1 MAIINENDND
11 AGAGVGTHY
20 SLTLGDAFR
29 ATLAAVDDVDWVRV
43 ELDTDIIYDISQTNG
58 EDVRIS
64 LFNSQ
69 GNAVVS
75 PRAAGDKIIFS
86 PDESGVYYI
95 AVNNNNDAAAGAY
108 EISLAE
114 NTIPIGTYD
123 DIADYLTDGWW
134 EDLGETGP
142 SVDVE
147 TGGVLTANITALN
160 EDGQQLARWALE
172 AWTMVTGIEFE
183 LVEDDNAFLTF
194 DDDGDEGQ
202 LLAGAETVK
211 NNGIIVSAHVII
223 TEHWLEVYGSSF
235 GSHSLGTYIHEIGH
249 ALGLGHL
256 KPDAYSDK
264 FGVGEEFLLNSF
276 QASNMSGYYQHLN
289 TFINASTARPITPM
303 IADII
308 AVHKLY
314 GAPEDSNGGD
324 TTYGYQSNVDGYLGE
339 FFELW
344 TGDRNP
350 FILTEVPDHPI
361 NAYHAQAFADLDGDG
376 DPDMVIGNHYGDF
389 HYFEN
394 TGSAGNPEF
403 TLRTGE
409 ANPLD
414 SLPANFDST
423 PVFADLDGDGDA
435 DLVNGH
441 NDGTISYIE
450 NTGTASAPVF
460 AQRNGADNPFNGID
474 TGFNSTPALADLDGD
489 NDLDLVV
496 GSQDGNLAYFENTG
510 TAPAPVFTQRTGAAN
525 PLDGI
530 SMNANS
536 APEPADLDGDGD
548 LDLVLWGW
556 YGAIDYYENTGSAA
570 APVFEKRSDADDP
583 LGGFDLVNVGKPALA
598 DLDGDGDI
606 DLVARDLSGIAF
618 LYLENGGT
626 ETAPDFIFPELLDRP
641 AALTLYDT
649 GGADTLDLRTDRD
662 DQRID
667 LRPEG
672 ISDAYGLTGNLV
684 IARDVMIE
692 NAIAGFGNDVVIGN
706 SAVNRLEGR
715 AGDDIL
721 EGGAG
726 ADTLDGGAGNDTVA
740 YTGSNTGV
748 GVRLSTNAG
757 RSGHA
762 EGDTLISIENITGS
776 AHVDNLGGDTGANVL
791 NGGPGND
798 GLWGSGGDDILIGG
812 PGADR
817 FHGGSGQ
824 DTADYTDS
832 PAGVTVRLHNLAAA
846 GGDAEGDSF
855 ETLLDVAYTDAD
867 GVAQTESLPD
877 VENLT
882 GSAYNDVLAGD
893 RRDNVLDGGPGGDTL
908 YGGPGGGDDVLVGN
922 GGDDRLFGG
931 QGNDRLDGGAGNDRL
946 AGGPGA
952 DVFVF
957 APGNGADAI
966 TDFADS
972 EDRIDLTA
980 FDLTGYDDLT
990 VTSSTDG
997 VTIDLSAHDG
1007 GTILLEG
1014 FNMAGL
1020 DATDFLF

>member
-1 MAIINENDND
+1 MAVFNENDND
-11 AGAGVGTHY
+11 AGAGIETQFEI
-20 SLTLGDAFR
+20 SLGDSFQG
-29 ATLAAVDDVDWVRV
+29 TLASADDADWVRV
-43 ELDTDIIYDISQTNG
+43 ELAAGTIYDFSQTDG
-58 EDVRIS
+58 ENARLS
-64 LFNSQ
+64 LADSEINIIVDGFSR
-69 GNAVVS
+69 S
-75 PRAAGDKIIFS
+75 AGQKIIFG
-86 PDESGVYYI
+86 PDESGIYYLI
-95 AVNNNNDAAAGAY
+95 IHNDSNEATGAY
-108 EISLAE
+108 EVSLTE

-123 DIADYLTDGWW
+123 DIADYLTDGWY
-134 EDLGETGP
+134 EAQGATFHP
-142 SVDVE
+142 VDIE
-147 TGGVLTANITALN
+147 TGGVLTANITTLN
-160 EDGQQLARWALE
+160 EDGQRLARWALE
-172 AWTMVTGIEFE
+172 AWTHVTGITFR
-183 LVEDDNAFLTF
+183 LVEDDAFLTF

-202 LLAGAETVK
+202 LHAGTSTVK
-211 NNGIIVSAHVII
+211 INGIIESAHVTI
-223 TEHWLEVYGSSF
+223 TEHWLEVHGSSF

-256 KPDAYSDK
+256 KPDVYTDK

-314 GAPEDSNGGD
+314 GAPEDSNGGG
-324 TTYGYQSNVDGYLGE
+324 TVYGFQSNVDGYLAE
-339 FFELW
+339 YFRLW
-344 TGDRNP
+344 TGEADP
-350 FILTEVPDHPI
+350 FILTDVPDDPLF
-361 NAYHAQAFADLDGDG
+361 AYHAQAFADLDGDG
-376 DPDMVIGNHYGDF
+376 DPDMVIGNHQGDF

-394 TGSAGNPEF
+394 TGAPGNPEF

-414 SLPANFDST
+414 SLIANFDSS

-441 NDGTISYIE
+441 YDGTISYIE

-460 AQRNGADNPFNGID
+460 AQRSGEGNPFNSID

-489 NDLDLVV
+489 GDLDLVA
-496 GSQDGNLAYFENTG
+496 GNRGGELAYFENTG
-510 TAPAPVFTQRTGAAN
+510 TASAPTFTQRTGTAN

-530 SMNANS
+530 GMDANS

-548 LDLVLWGW
+548 IDLVLWGW
-556 YGAIDYYENTGSAA
+556 YGVITYVENTGSATSPA
-570 APVFEKRSDADDP
+570 FEARSDAADP
-583 LGGFDLVNVGKPALA
+583 LSTINFTNLGKLSFA
-598 DLDGDGDI
+598 DLDGDGDF
-606 DLVARDLSGIAF
+606 DLTVRDLYGTDF
-618 LYLENGGT
+618 HYFENDGT
-626 ETAPDFIFPELLDRP
+626 DTEADFIRTRPQRP
-641 AALTLYDT
+641 ATLTLYDT
-649 GGADTLDLRTDRD
+649 SGNDTLDLRTDRD

-672 ISDAYGLTGNLV
+672 ISDVYGLTGNLV
-684 IARDVMIE
+684 IARDVLIE
-692 NAIAGFGNDVVIGN
+692 NAIAGHGNDMVIGN
-706 SAVNRLEGR
+706 DAVNRLEGR
-715 AGDDIL
+715 AGDDVL

-726 ADTLDGGAGNDTVA
+726 ADTLDGGAGNDAAA
-740 YTGSNTGV
+740 YTDSDAGV
-748 GVRLSTNAG
+748 TVRLLTGAG
-757 RSGHA
+757 DRGHA
-762 EGDTLISIENITGS
+762 EGDTLISIEDITGS
-776 AHVDNLGGDTGANVL
+776 AHSDALGGDTGPNRL
-791 NGGPGND
+791 DGGPGND
-798 GLWGSGGDDILIGG
+798 GLWGSSGDDTLIGG
-812 PGADR
+812 PGDDR
-817 FHGGSGQ
+817 FYGGSGR

-832 PAGVTVRLHNLAAA
+832 PAGVTVRLHSLAAA
-846 GGDAEGDSF
+846 GGDAEGDTFAS
-855 ETLLDVAYTDAD
+855 LVDIAYTDAD

-893 RRDNVLDGGPGGDTL
+893 RRDNVLDGGPGDDTL

-931 QGNDRLDGGAGNDRL
+931 QGNDRLDGGTGNDRL

-957 APGNGADAI
+957 APGNGADTI
-966 TDFADS
+966 TDFANGQ
-972 EDRIDLTA
+972 DRIDLTA
-980 FDLTGYDDLT
+980 FDLSGYDDLT

-1007 GTILLEG
+1007 DTILLQG
-1014 FNMAGL
+1014 FDMASL

>member
-1 MAIINENDND
+1 MAIINENDDD
-11 AGAGVGTHY
+11 AGAGVGTQY
-20 SLTLGDAFR
+20 SLTLGDSFHG
-29 ATLAAVDDVDWVRV
+29 TLAAADDADWVQV
-43 ELDTDIIYDISQTNG
+43 QLDTDIIYDISQTDG
-58 EDVRIS
+58 EDARLS

-75 PRAAGDKIIFS
+75 PRAAGHKIIFS

-95 AVNNNNDAAAGAY
+95 AVNNNNDAAAGSY

-123 DIADYLTDGWW
+123 DLADYLTGGWW

-142 SVDVE
+142 YVDVE

-202 LLAGAETVK
+202 LFAGATTVK

-223 TEHWLEVYGSSF
+223 TEHWLVVNGSSF

-264 FGVGEEFLLNSF
+264 FGVGEEFLLNSY
-276 QASNMSGYYQHLN
+276 QASNMSGYYQHQN
-289 TFINASTARPITPM
+289 TFINASSARPITPM

-308 AVHKLY
+308 AVHNLY
-314 GAPEDSNGGD
+314 GVPENSNGGD
-324 TTYGYQSNVDGYLGE
+324 TTYGFQSNVDGHLGE
-339 FFELW
+339 FFRLW
-344 TGDRNP
+344 TGEANP
-350 FILTEVPDHPI
+350 FILTDAPDGPLL
-361 NAYHAQAFADLDGDG
+361 AYHAQAFADLDGDG
-376 DPDMVIGNHYGDF
+376 DPDMVTGNHHGDF

-409 ANPLD
+409 VNPLD
-414 SLPANFDST
+414 SLTANFDSS
-423 PVFADLDGDGDA
+423 PVFADLDGDGDQ

-450 NTGTASAPVF
+450 NTGTANAPVF
-460 AQRNGADNPFNGID
+460 VQRSGEGNPFNSID

-489 NDLDLVV
+489 GDLDLVA
-496 GSQDGNLAYFENTG
+496 GNQDGNLAYYENTG
-510 TAPAPVFTQRTGAAN
+510 TASAPAFTQRSGAAN
-525 PLDGI
+525 PLDGV
-530 SMNANS
+530 SMDENS
-536 APEPADLDGDGD
+536 ALEPADLDGDSD

-556 YGAIDYYENTGSAA
+556 YGTVDYYENTGSAT
-570 APVFEKRSDADDP
+570 APVFEARSDADNP
-583 LGGFDLVNVGKPALA
+583 LRTLTFHNRGKPSFA
-598 DLDGDGDI
+598 DLDGDGDF
-606 DLVARDLSGIAF
+606 DLTVRDSYGTDF
-618 LYLENGGT
+618 HYFENDGTGT
-626 ETAPDFIFPELLDRP
+626 EADFIRTRPQRP
-641 AALTLYDT
+641 ATLTLYDT
-649 GGADTLDLRTDRD
+649 SGNDTLDLRTDRD

-672 ISDAYGLTGNLV
+672 ISDVYGLTGNLV
-684 IARDVMIE
+684 IARDVLIE
-692 NAIAGFGNDVVIGN
+692 NAIAGHGNDMVIGN
-706 SAVNRLEGR
+706 DAVNRLEGR
-715 AGDDIL
+715 AGDDVL

-726 ADTLDGGAGNDTVA
+726 ADTLDGGAGNDAAA
-740 YTGSNTGV
+740 YTDSDAGV
-748 GVRLSTNAG
+748 TVRLLTGAG
-757 RSGHA
+757 DRGHA
-762 EGDTLISIENITGS
+762 EGDTLISIEDITGS
-776 AHVDNLGGDTGANVL
+776 AHSDALGGDTGPNRL
-791 NGGPGND
+791 DGGPGND
-798 GLWGSGGDDILIGG
+798 GLWGSSGDDTLIGG
-812 PGADR
+812 PGDDR
-817 FHGGSGQ
+817 FYGGSGR

-832 PAGVTVRLHNLAAA
+832 PAGVTVRLHSLAAA
-846 GGDAEGDSF
+846 GGDAEGDTFAS
-855 ETLLDVAYTDAD
+855 LVDIAYTDAD

-893 RRDNVLDGGPGGDTL
+893 RRDNVLDGGPGDDTL

-931 QGNDRLDGGAGNDRL
+931 QGNDRLDGGTGNDRL

-957 APGNGADAI
+957 ALGNGADAI
-966 TDFADS
+966 TDFANGQ
-972 EDRIDLTA
+972 DRIDLTA

-997 VTIDLSAHDG
+997 VTIDLSAYDG
-1007 GTILLEG
+1007 GTVLLEG
-1014 FNMAGL
+1014 FDMANL